1 LANTYLLE
9 VVTPEKVLLSESVVQ
24 TTIPGVEGYL
34 GVLAGHTPLM
44 TEIRPG
50 EVNAQLADGRT
61 TSHIVVAG
69 GFVEVTPQRTTIL
82 ADRAERAD
90 EIDITRRKR
99 TSKWPARC
107 SSMRQPKAKTPS
119 LRKVRFSMRRPES
132 GSDEPDYANISVS
145 QNLIS

>member
-24 TTIPGVEGYL
+24 TTIPGVDGYL
-34 GVLAGHTPLM
+34 GVLAGHAPLM

-50 EVNAQLADGRT
+50 EINVQLADGRT

-90 EIDITRRKR
+90 EIDLTRAEADLEAARQLHADLSAD
-99 TSKWPARC
+99 SKDTKHAEGAIQYAETRI
-107 SSMRQPKAKTPS
+107 RIGKTG
-119 LRKVRFSMRRPES
+119 LR
-132 GSDEPDYANISVS
+132 
-145 QNLIS
+145 